1 MRVTWRASSETG
13 NNSEAQA
20 RRTGL
25 SHNPLI
31 TPRLMLNVQPSLRLT
46 ATSTST
52 LWVGST
58 VTGERVITS
67 DIREGSSTVAPNL
80 VPFGGH
86 SAGIRNW

>member
-20 RRTGL
+20 RRTGVASNL
-25 SHNPLI
+25 SQPLDRAPI
-31 TPRLMLNVQPSLRLT
+31 DAQRSTPRPT

-58 VTGERVITS
+58 VSSERVITS
-67 DIREGSSTVAPNL
+67 DIREGLAL
-80 VPFGGH
+80 L
-86 SAGIRNW
+86 